1 MYTNSPK
8 FKSCYEKLRKSHK
21 KLNRRV
27 KGRLSPSA
35 KAARDAAQRSI
46 HNKCIK
52 KLKLK
57 VPLLKP
63 TISNKSRRK
72 SKNKSR
78 RKRKSKSR
86 RKRKSKSRRKSK
98 RKRND
103 GSDVVKDVSWI
114 SYYKRYYNDPTFDVK
129 RIDWTGYQG
138 RLPAGSKIR
147 VSRKSKK

>member
-8 FKSCYEKLRKSHK
+8 FKSCYEKLHKSHK
-21 KLNRRV
+21 TLKRRV

-35 KAARDAAQRSI
+35 RAAREAAERSI

-63 TISNKSRRK
+63 SGKRSKRSKRSKKS
-72 SKNKSR
+72 
-78 RKRKSKSR
+78 KRKSKSKS
-86 RKRKSKSRRKSK
+86 RKRSKKKSRAR

-103 GSDVVKDVSWI
+103 GSDVVKDVSWV

-147 VSRKSKK
+147 VSKRSRS

>member
-35 KAARDAAQRSI
+35 KAARYAAQRSI

-63 TISNKSRRK
+63 TLSNKSRRK
-72 SKNKSR
+72 SKN
-78 RKRKSKSR
+78 KSR

-138 RLPAGSKIR
+138 RAPAGSKIR
-147 VSRKSKK
+147 ISRRSKSKRS